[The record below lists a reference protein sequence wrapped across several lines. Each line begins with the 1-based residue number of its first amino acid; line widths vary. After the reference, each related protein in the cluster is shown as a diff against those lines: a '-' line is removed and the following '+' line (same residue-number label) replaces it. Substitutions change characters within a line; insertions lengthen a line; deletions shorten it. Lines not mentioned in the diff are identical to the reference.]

1 MAFGRLRSR
10 GSLSGVLL
18 AAALAALGVSEFRLH
33 WVESFLGAYL
43 ASTNAERPE
52 SGMIWEQGRRT
63 RSALSVVEQMAG
75 DREAQQRRARNA
87 GSLGEVLAVL
97 APGQAVM
104 LSAEHFRELY
114 QKLPPALAHELI
126 SPFEL
131 LRLAGEG
138 RWSRTYLERSSDG
151 LMIYL
156 LEPGNQVLRQ
166 FRLSD
171 APLAL
176 VARRSEG
183 VEQTL
188 EQNPAFRGRIYAAER
203 FFAVL
208 SEMGDEERRG
218 VLPQPERLLGVAAQI
233 ARVGVSD
240 EALGGFVELGFEVR
254 TPSGPRVLSLQ
265 GQDWAVWRLRARME
279 GRREIGPAAPLSP
292 ADSRGP

>member
-1 MAFGRLRSR
+1 MSIGRLRSR

-18 AAALAALGVSEFRLH
+18 AAVLAAAGVAEFRLH
-33 WVESFLGAYL
+33 WAEGLLGAYL

-63 RSALSVVEQMAG
+63 QSALSVVEHLAG

-87 GSLGEVLAVL
+87 ASLGELLALL

-114 QKLPPALAHELI
+114 QKLPLALAHELI

-156 LEPGNQVLRQ
+156 LEPGNHVLRQ

-176 VARRSEG
+176 AARRSDG
-183 VEQTL
+183 MEQTL
-188 EQNPAFRGRIYAAER
+188 ERIAAFRGRIYAAER
-203 FFAVL
+203 FFAAL
-208 SEMGDEERRG
+208 SELGDEERRG

-233 ARVGVSD
+233 VRVGVSD
-240 EALGGFVELGFEVR
+240 EALGGFVELGFEIR

-279 GRREIGPAAPLSP
+279 GRRDAGPSSPLSP
-292 ADSRGP
+292 ADARGP